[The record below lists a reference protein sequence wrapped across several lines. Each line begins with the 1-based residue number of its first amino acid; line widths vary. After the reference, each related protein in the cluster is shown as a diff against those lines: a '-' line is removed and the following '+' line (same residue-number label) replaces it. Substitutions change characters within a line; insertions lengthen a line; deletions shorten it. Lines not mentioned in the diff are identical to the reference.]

1 MALRLKILPATIA
14 AALLLLTVKAGHIWQ
29 GADAILGTSPAVAAE
44 HAPATGAGETAA
56 GGTEGSGVGL
66 GQIDLTR
73 LTPAEMELLENLAER
88 RVTIEA
94 RAREVEMREK
104 LLIAAEQRAEAK
116 IAELRKLQAT
126 IEGLIESFDESENAK
141 IKSLVKIYETMK
153 PKAAAAIFNELETGI
168 LLTVVGGMREAKVA
182 AILAKMDSRRA
193 RALTSDLAQRRELP
207 NVAGLTN

>member
-1 MALRLKILPATIA
+1 MARRLKILPVTIA
-14 AALLLLTVKAGHIWQ
+14 AALLLLTVKAGQIWQ
-29 GADAILGTSPAVAAE
+29 GADAFIGTSPAIAAE
-44 HAPATGAGETAA
+44 HVPTTGAGEATA
-56 GGTEGSGVGL
+56 GGTEDLGVGL

-88 RVTIEA
+88 RVMIEA

-116 IAELRKLQAT
+116 IAELRKLQTT
-126 IEGLIESFDESENAK
+126 IEDLIKGFDESENAK

-193 RALTSDLAQRRELP
+193 RALTTDLAQRRELP
-207 NVAGLTN
+207 NVAGAAN

>member
-1 MALRLKILPATIA
+1 MALRLKILPVTIA

-29 GADAILGTSPAVAAE
+29 GADAILGASPATAAE
-44 HAPATGAGETAA
+44 HDPTTGAGEATA
-56 GGTEGSGVGL
+56 GGTEDSEVGL

-116 IAELRKLQAT
+116 IAELRKLQTT

-207 NVAGLTN
+207 NVAGSTN

>member
-14 AALLLLTVKAGHIWQ
+14 AALLLLTMKAGHIWQ

-56 GGTEGSGVGL
+56 GGAEGSEVGL

-116 IAELRKLQAT
+116 IAELRKLQTT

-207 NVAGLTN
+207 NVAGYTN